1 MLSHALPFLKRLFC
15 SAFFC
20 FFLVSTL
27 ISSAMAQE
35 NFAAYPTLPSGYS
48 SIRVFDS
55 QRRFVGRILPEKRF
69 WVSIDRIPP
78 FMQKAVVAIE
88 DSRFYEHGGIDV
100 RGIARALVKDVVKG
114 RLAEGGSTITQQ
126 LIKNKLLSGEKTID
140 RKLREARLAMEY
152 ERKYSKRQILEMY
165 LNEIYYGNGA
175 WGIAQAARI
184 YFDKNPEALSDAE
197 CAMLAGVPK
206 SPARYNPL
214 GKPARVT
221 GRRDQVLKRMVELG
235 MITPRQQKDL
245 RAHPPSVIPTGQAPY
260 YLAHIRGKLVQR
272 YGAGIIE
279 EGGIDVTAAMDLD
292 LQKLAEKALKEGVR
306 RISPGL
312 QGALMCMDPNTG
324 DVLAAAGG
332 VDFAKSSYDRAYSA
346 RRQPGSAIKPLIF
359 AAALEMGFTPASIF
373 NDTQATYNKGNG
385 ETWRPRNY
393 EGKSYG
399 ELTLRRALAFSNNVI
414 TIKLLDAIG
423 VPFFVDFARNLGLSL
438 RSPNDLSLALGT
450 EEVTLNELVRAYS
463 PLANGG
469 SLTESRSIIRIY
481 DRNRHSWTEIPPAVT
496 PALSPA
502 AAFVTTQM
510 LKDVMTY
517 GTAKS
522 LKKFSQERPSAGKT
536 GTTDD
541 YRDAWFIGYTPQ
553 LITGIWVGYDKPRPG
568 GKGFTGGAVAAPIW
582 GRFMGKALAARPVVD
597 FTKPDT
603 VSTLSIDPATGFLAT
618 PDCPVKMDEFYME
631 GTEPTEYCPEH
642 GGGSPM
648 PSTSPPPLPD
658 ADRQS
663 PDTGAEAAP

>member
-1 MLSHALPFLKRLFC
+1 
-15 SAFFC
+15 
-20 FFLVSTL
+20 
-27 ISSAMAQE
+27 MARE
-35 NFAAYPTLPSGYS
+35 NFAAYPTLPPGYS

-55 QRRFVGRILPEKRF
+55 QRRFAGRILPEKKY
-69 WVSIDRIPP
+69 WVSIDRIPL
-78 FMQKAVVAIE
+78 FLQKAVVAIE
-88 DSRFYEHGGIDV
+88 DSRFYEHEGIDV

-126 LIKNKLLSGEKTID
+126 LVKNKYLSGEKTID

-152 ERKYSKRQILEMY
+152 ERKYSKKQILEMY

-175 WGIAQAARI
+175 WGIAQAARL

-197 CAMLAGVPK
+197 CSMLAGVPK

-221 GRRDQVLKRMVELG
+221 GRRDQVLKRMVELN
-235 MITPRQQKDL
+235 MITPRQQKEL
-245 RAHPPSVIPTGQAPY
+245 RAHPPSVVPTGKAPY
-260 YLAHIRGKLVQR
+260 YLAHIRGKLIER
-272 YGAGIIE
+272 YGEGIIE
-279 EGGIDVTAAMDLD
+279 TGGIDVTAAMDLD
-292 LQKLAEKALKEGVR
+292 LQKLAEKTLSEGVK
-306 RISPGL
+306 RISPKL
-312 QGALMCMDPNTG
+312 QGALLCLDPNTG

-332 VDFAKSSYDRAYSA
+332 VNFARSTYDRAFSA

-359 AAALEMGFTPASIF
+359 AAALEIGFTPASIF
-373 NDTQATYNKGNG
+373 NDTPATYNKGNG
-385 ETWRPRNY
+385 EIWRPRNY

-399 ELTLRRALAFSNNVI
+399 DLTLREALARSNNVI

-423 VPFFVDFARNLGLSL
+423 VPYFVDFARNLGLSL

-450 EEVTLNELVRAYS
+450 EEVTLNELVQAYA

-469 SLTESRSIIRIY
+469 SRAESRSIIRIY
-481 DRNRHSWTEIPPAVT
+481 DRNRHSWTEIPPAIT

-522 LKKFSQERPSAGKT
+522 LKEFSRERPSAGKT

-553 LITGIWVGYDKPRPG
+553 LITGIWVGYDKPKPG

-582 GRFMGKALAARPVVD
+582 GRFMGPALAARPVVD

-603 VSTLSIDPATGFLAT
+603 VVSVSIDPATGCRAT
-618 PDCPVKMDEFYME
+618 PETPLKRDEFYIE
-631 GTEPTEYCPEH
+631 GTEPAGDCPEQ
-642 GGGSPM
+642 GGETLKPFS
-648 PSTSPPPLPD
+648 PPLPRPD
-658 ADRQS
+658 ANRQQ
-663 PDTGAEAAP
+663 PDTDPDGEEKSSE